1 MDNMENKR
9 PGELGQPGKKMQL
22 PNADTIKGLIAVVVG
37 VVLLVATSYK
47 LLLSVVFFCCGVVL
61 TYRGLQW
68 LKLKQVTDF
77 IDTVVGNL
85 KKVFYN

>member
-9 PGELGQPGKKMQL
+9 TEGEKMQL
-22 PNADTIKGLIAVVVG
+22 PNADTIKGLVAIVVG
-37 VVLLVATSYK
+37 IVLLVATSYK
-47 LLLSVVFFCCGVVL
+47 LLLSVAFFCCGVVL

-68 LKLKQVTDF
+68 LKLKQATDF
-77 IDTVVGNL
+77 IDTVVGSL